1 MGACSQ
7 FGIVV
12 HCRTGGMNSVPHW
25 AFTCLHLPQAAAGS
39 ALGAAKPPLRITYE
53 GAAAP
58 SYIPGVG
65 FLTVWVQD
73 IPALA
78 FFVRRIYNIKIE
90 HRLKTLKEEFSNDCY
105 QKVCG

>member
-39 ALGAAKPPLRITYE
+39 ALGAAKLPLRITHE

-58 SYIPGVG
+58 SYIPGFV
-65 FLTVWVQD
+65 
-73 IPALA
+73 
-78 FFVRRIYNIKIE
+78 FFD
-90 HRLKTLKEEFSNDCY
+90 TLG
-105 QKVCG
+105 VCLYAYAVLCIIL